1 VKETGAGG
9 WDLASAVIAGIAL
22 VVSVIVFVDHRIR
35 EVRAA
40 RLARRPALV
49 FTWDGPNR
57 VWVLSNIGSG
67 PALDVVILQHVD
79 GRWSHPLRMPEM
91 AVQDAHTV
99 PRLWYEQ
106 WDPDPGLGARYRSI
120 GDECYTTRTGDDR
133 SEIREGTGDIPID
146 LDAPIEPHWKYRD
159 S

>member
-1 VKETGAGG
+1 VKGTGAAG
-9 WDLASAVIAGIAL
+9 WDLASVVIAGVAL
-22 VVSVIVFVDHRIR
+22 AVSVIVFVDNRVR

-57 VWVLSNIGSG
+57 VWLLTNIGSG
-67 PALDVVILQHVD
+67 PALDVVIMQHAD

-91 AVQDAHTV
+91 AVQDSQIV

-106 WDPDPGLGARYRSI
+106 WHPDPGLGARYRSI
-120 GDECYTTRTGDDR
+120 GDERYTTRTGDDR

-146 LDAPIEPHWKYRD
+146 PGAQIEPHWQYRD